1 MFSIWEK
8 VSGAIMVKGLLGSGL
23 GLGANQNRKK
33 GWKASLAGTCRQAL
47 LRESRLEG
55 ELGIN
60 SC

>member
-1 MFSIWEK
+1 
-8 VSGAIMVKGLLGSGL
+8 MVKGLLGSGL